1 MTDSRPT
8 PEDELIERI
17 RSIDVR
23 APESLHRKV
32 ESMIAGKTSGLA
44 GKAPLQADRTRAA
57 GSPRAGLRRG
67 RREGRSF
74 GLGPRLAA
82 GGAIAAV
89 AIALAIV
96 VGLSGGSSTL
106 SVRDASAPTLRHAT
120 AGPPA
125 ESSANRRELT
135 AAVDGVSFPYWGGH
149 FGWRSTGSRT
159 DRVDGRTITT
169 IFYANRSGQR
179 VGYAIVAGT
188 SAAQTSGGIVS
199 MRDGTPYRLLTVDGT
214 AVVSWL
220 RKGHLCV
227 VSGHGIDGATLL
239 RLASWEERR
248 SVAS

>member
-1 MTDSRPT
+1 MSDQRPT

-32 ESMIAGKTSGLA
+32 ESMIADKTRGLA
-44 GKAPLQADRTRAA
+44 GEAA
-57 GSPRAGLRRG
+57 EGGSPRSSLRRG

-74 GLGPRLAA
+74 GLRPRLAS

-89 AIALAIV
+89 VVALAIV
-96 VGLSGGSSTL
+96 VGLSGGSPTL

-120 AGPPA
+120 TGPPA
-125 ESSANRRELT
+125 ESSSNRRELT
-135 AAVDGVSFPYWGGH
+135 AAVDGISFPYWDAH
-149 FGWRSTGSRT
+149 FGWHSTGSRS

-169 IFYANRSGQR
+169 IFYGNRRGQR

-188 SAAQTSGGIVS
+188 SPAQMSGGIVS
-199 MRDGTPYRLLTVDGT
+199 MRDGTPYRLLTVNGA

-220 RKGHLCV
+220 RKGHLCI
-227 VSGHGIDGATLL
+227 VSGRRVDGATLL
-239 RLASWEERR
+239 RLASWDERR
-248 SVAS
+248 AVTS